1 MGRMVSKTARPERRE
16 RDANDRCDGEKR
28 RMLGVMALM
37 VIGEWLL
44 ASECKLAPGLVSNR
58 AGSNDISSAPG
69 TCECPFVY
77 KSALVLA
84 SVVLYLNIAYG
95 RLWKC

>member
-16 RDANDRCDGEKR
+16 RDANDRCDGEKW
-28 RMLGVMALM
+28 RMLGVMAMM

-44 ASECKLAPGLVSNR
+44 AFECKLAPGLVLNR

-77 KSALVLA
+77 IPVLVLA
-84 SVVLYLNIAYG
+84 SVVLCLNISYA